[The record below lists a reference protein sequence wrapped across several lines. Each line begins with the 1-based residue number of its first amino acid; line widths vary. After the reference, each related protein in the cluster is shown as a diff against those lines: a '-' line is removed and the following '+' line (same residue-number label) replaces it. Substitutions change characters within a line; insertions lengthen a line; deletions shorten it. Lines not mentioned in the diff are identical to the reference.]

1 MFFHFHVK
9 VEAGVFNY
17 GRFFFQ
23 YVNQITFV
31 FTAVELIMMNK
42 NVAGK
47 YIILSYSLRV
57 SQAHLFMSMIAP

>member
-1 MFFHFHVK
+1 MFFNFHVE

-17 GRFFFQ
+17 GRFFS
-23 YVNQITFV
+23 VCEPDV

-47 YIILSYSLRV
+47 CIILSYSLRV
-57 SQAHLFMSMIAP
+57 RQAHLFMSMIAP

>member
-1 MFFHFHVK
+1 ME

-17 GRFFFQ
+17 GRFFS
-23 YVNQITFV
+23 VCEPDNFV

-47 YIILSYSLRV
+47 YITLSYSLRV
-57 SQAHLFMSMIAP
+57 RQAYLFMSMIAP